1 MRSELELA
9 VRYYETDQMGI
20 VHHSNYIRYFECG
33 RSDMMAKYGLPIE
46 KIEEEGV
53 MLPVVSVECRY
64 KRSAVMGDILRIVS
78 RIDRVPLAKLVVKSE
93 VYNGKG
99 ELLVEGSVS
108 TGRIRIKLL
117 IYDTANGVW
126 PGRMGDTYHSP
137 GDSFDF
143 RRSEDPRT
151 DERPWKRHK
160 EFQGRDQGRR

>member
-64 KRSAVMGDILRIVS
+64 KRSAVMGNILRIVS

-99 ELLVEGSVS
+99 ELLVEGSVTLGFIDS
-108 TGRIRIKLL
+108 KTRHPVRCPEKLAEIIK
-117 IYDTANGVW
+117 ANI
-126 PGRMGDTYHSP
+126 DN
-137 GDSFDF
+137 D
-143 RRSEDPRT
+143 
-151 DERPWKRHK
+151 
-160 EFQGRDQGRR
+160 

>member
-99 ELLVEGSVS
+99 ELLVEGSVTLEFIDS
-108 TGRIRIKLL
+108 KTRHPVRCPEKLAEIIK
-117 IYDTANGVW
+117 ANI
-126 PGRMGDTYHSP
+126 DN
-137 GDSFDF
+137 D
-143 RRSEDPRT
+143 
-151 DERPWKRHK
+151 
-160 EFQGRDQGRR
+160 